1 MRADKDKKKYRLLS
15 GRWHTVIKKLRIKI
29 TVILSAVLAV
39 VIIGIMVS
47 INVVSRANNQTQ
59 ISERLLK
66 IAYNNGKIPPEYRD
80 TNLYH
85 GSNEGYIDT
94 FSVLVDGAYRLIGI
108 YLGRNDDTYVQDECI
123 EYANE
128 AINSHQERGE
138 IGSYAYLIELKSYG
152 KIIVFLDISQYHR
165 TETTLF
171 FTTFFMGIIAI
182 VLFTLTSF
190 GLSFWLVKPVKE
202 NFERQKRFISDA
214 SHELK
219 TPLAVISAN
228 TDVLESEIGENKWLT
243 YIRTESQRMS
253 ELVNEL
259 LMLARLDDKSGHKLI
274 MTEINL
280 SDLVLMT
287 ALPFESTVFEMG
299 KKFDV
304 DVQPDIKCK
313 GDESALKHILTILI
327 DNAVKYSAEHGEI
340 SVKLYNQSNKH
351 IIEVYNT
358 GEGIK
363 PENLSK
369 IFERFFRQDES
380 RNSKTGGYGLG
391 LSIAKSSVE
400 AHGGK
405 ISVQS
410 VYGEWV
416 KFTVTLN

>member
-1 MRADKDKKKYRLLS
+1 M
-15 GRWHTVIKKLRIKI
+15 IKKLQIKI
-29 TVILSAVLAV
+29 TVILSVILAIV
-39 VIIGIMVS
+39 TLGIMTT
-47 INVVSRANNQTQ
+47 INIMAQLNAQTQ
-59 ISERLLK
+59 INERLLK
-66 IAYNNGKIPPEYRD
+66 IAYNDGKIPREYKD

-85 GSNEGYIDT
+85 ENNEGYIDT
-94 FSVLVDGAYRLIGI
+94 FSVLVDGAYRLLGI
-108 YLGRNDDTYVQDECI
+108 YSGRVGDDSEISQNDYI
-123 EYANE
+123 EYANT
-128 AINSHQERGE
+128 AINSNESKGE
-138 IGSYAYLIELKSYG
+138 IGSYAYLIELKHYG
-152 KIIVFLDISQYHR
+152 KIIVFLDISQYQQVNKN
-165 TETTLF
+165 LF
-171 FTTFFMGIIAI
+171 FTTLFMGITAI
-182 VLFTLTSF
+182 ILFTLISF

-228 TDVLESEIGENKWLT
+228 TDVLESEIGENKWLG
-243 YIRTESQRMS
+243 YIRSESQRMS

-274 MTEINL
+274 MSEINL

-304 DVQPDIKCK
+304 DVQPDIQCK

-327 DNAVKYSAEHGEI
+327 DNAIKYSAEHGEI

>member
-1 MRADKDKKKYRLLS
+1 
-15 GRWHTVIKKLRIKI
+15 
-29 TVILSAVLAV
+29 
-39 VIIGIMVS
+39 
-47 INVVSRANNQTQ
+47 
-59 ISERLLK
+59 
-66 IAYNNGKIPPEYRD
+66 
-80 TNLYH
+80 
-85 GSNEGYIDT
+85 
-94 FSVLVDGAYRLIGI
+94 
-108 YLGRNDDTYVQDECI
+108 
-123 EYANE
+123 
-128 AINSHQERGE
+128 
-138 IGSYAYLIELKSYG
+138 
-152 KIIVFLDISQYHR
+152 
-165 TETTLF
+165 
-171 FTTFFMGIIAI
+171 
-182 VLFTLTSF
+182 
-190 GLSFWLVKPVKE
+190 
-202 NFERQKRFISDA
+202 
-214 SHELK
+214 
-219 TPLAVISAN
+219 
-228 TDVLESEIGENKWLT
+228 
-243 YIRTESQRMS
+243 MS

-299 KKFDV
+299 KKFDI

-391 LSIAKSSVE
+391 LAIAKSSVE

-405 ISVQS
+405 ISAQS

>member
-1 MRADKDKKKYRLLS
+1 M
-15 GRWHTVIKKLRIKI
+15 IKKLQIKI
-29 TVILSAVLAV
+29 TVILSVILAIV
-39 VIIGIMVS
+39 TLGIMTT
-47 INVVSRANNQTQ
+47 INIMAQLNAQTQ
-59 ISERLLK
+59 INERLLK
-66 IAYNNGKIPPEYRD
+66 IAYNDGKIPREYKD

-85 GSNEGYIDT
+85 ENNEGYIDT
-94 FSVLVDGAYRLIGI
+94 FSVLVDGAYRLLGI
-108 YLGRNDDTYVQDECI
+108 YSGRVGDDSEISQNDYI
-123 EYANE
+123 EYANT
-128 AINSHQERGE
+128 AINSNESKGE
-138 IGSYAYLIELKSYG
+138 IGSYAYLIELKHYG
-152 KIIVFLDISQYHR
+152 KIIVFLDISQYQQVNKN
-165 TETTLF
+165 LF
-171 FTTFFMGIIAI
+171 FTTLFMGITAI
-182 VLFTLTSF
+182 ILFTLISF

-228 TDVLESEIGENKWLT
+228 TDVLESEIGENKWLG
-243 YIRTESQRMS
+243 YIRSESQRMS

-274 MTEINL
+274 MSEINL

-304 DVQPDIKCK
+304 DVQPDIQCK
-313 GDESALKHILTILI
+313 GDESALKHILTIII
-327 DNAVKYSAEHGEI
+327 DNAIKYSAEHGEI

>member
-1 MRADKDKKKYRLLS
+1 MIR
-15 GRWHTVIKKLRIKI
+15 KLRIKL

-39 VIIGIMVS
+39 VIAGIMVT
-47 INVVSRANNQTQ
+47 INVMAQSNNQTQ
-59 ISERLLK
+59 INERLLK
-66 IAYNNGKIPPEYRD
+66 IAYNDGKIPPEYSHK
-80 TNLYH
+80 NIYH
-85 GSNEGYIDT
+85 ESDEGYIDT

-108 YLGRNDDTYVQDECI
+108 YSGRVGENDDISQTDYI
-123 EYANE
+123 EYANT
-128 AINSHQERGE
+128 AINSHNKKGE

-152 KIIVFLDISQYHR
+152 KIIVFLDISQYQR
-165 TETTLF
+165 TGRTLF
-171 FTTFFMGIIAI
+171 FTTLFMGIIAI
-182 VLFTLTSF
+182 ILFTAISF
-190 GLSFWLVKPVKE
+190 GISFWLVKPVKE

-228 TDVLESEIGENKWLT
+228 TDVLESEIGENKWLA
-243 YIRTESQRMS
+243 YIRTESERMS

-259 LMLARLDDKSGHKLI
+259 LMLARLDDKSGHKLV
-274 MTEINL
+274 MSEINL

-327 DNAVKYSAEHGEI
+327 DNAVKYSSEHGEI
-340 SVKLYNQSNKH
+340 SVKLYDQSNKH

-363 PENLSK
+363 PENLKK

-391 LSIAKSSVE
+391 LSIAKASVE

-416 KFTVTLN
+416 RFTVTLT

>member
-1 MRADKDKKKYRLLS
+1 MN
-15 GRWHTVIKKLRIKI
+15 VKI
-29 TVILSAVLAV
+29 LD
-39 VIIGIMVS
+39 
-47 INVVSRANNQTQ
+47 
-59 ISERLLK
+59 
-66 IAYNNGKIPPEYRD
+66 Y
-80 TNLYH
+80 
-85 GSNEGYIDT
+85 
-94 FSVLVDGAYRLIGI
+94 
-108 YLGRNDDTYVQDECI
+108 I

-128 AINSHQERGE
+128 AVNSHWDRGE
-138 IGSYAYLIELKSYG
+138 IGNYAYMIQLKSYG
-152 KIIVFLDISQYHR
+152 KIIVFLDVSQYHR
-165 TETTLF
+165 TGTTLF
-171 FTTFFMGIIAI
+171 FTTLFMGIIAI
-182 VLFTLTSF
+182 ILFTLLSL

-228 TDVLESEIGENKWLT
+228 TDVLESIKFKNKWLT
-243 YIRTESQRMS
+243 YIRAEAQRMS

-259 LMLARLDDKSGHKLI
+259 LTLARLDDKSGHKLI

-304 DVQPDIKCK
+304 DVQPDIKCR

-410 VYGEWV
+410 EYGKWV
-416 KFTVTLN
+416 KFTAILN

>member
-1 MRADKDKKKYRLLS
+1 M
-15 GRWHTVIKKLRIKI
+15 IKRLRIKL
-29 TVILSAVLAV
+29 TAILSAVLAV
-39 VIIGIMVS
+39 VITGIMIT
-47 INVVSRANNQTQ
+47 INVMAQSNNQAQ
-59 ISERLLK
+59 INERLLK
-66 IAYNNGKIPPEYRD
+66 IAYNNGEIPREYSD
-80 TNLYH
+80 TNIYH
-85 GSNEGYIDT
+85 GKDEGYIDT
-94 FSVLVDGAYRLIGI
+94 FSVLIDGAYRLIGI
-108 YLGRNDDTYVQDECI
+108 YSGRTVGNDDVSQRDYI
-123 EYANE
+123 EYANT
-128 AINSHQERGE
+128 AINSHEKSGV
-138 IGSYAYLIELKSYG
+138 IGSYAYIIELKSYG
-152 KIIVFLDISQYHR
+152 KIIVFLDIGQYQR
-165 TETTLF
+165 TERNLF
-171 FTTFFMGIIAI
+171 FTTLFMGITAI
-182 VLFTLTSF
+182 ILFVAISF
-190 GLSFWLVKPVKE
+190 GISFWLVKPVKE

-219 TPLAVISAN
+219 TPLAVISTN

-243 YIRTESQRMS
+243 YIRSESQRMS

-274 MTEINL
+274 MTEVNL

-287 ALPFESTVFEMG
+287 ALPFESTIFEMG

-313 GDESALKHILTILI
+313 GDESALKHIMTILI
-327 DNAVKYSAEHGEI
+327 DNAIKYSAEHGEI

-363 PENLSK
+363 PENISK

-410 VYGEWV
+410 EYGKWV
-416 KFTVTLN
+416 KFTAILN

>member
-1 MRADKDKKKYRLLS
+1 MIR
-15 GRWHTVIKKLRIKI
+15 KLRIKL

-39 VIIGIMVS
+39 VIMGIMVT
-47 INVVSRANNQTQ
+47 INVTANSNNQAQ
-59 ISERLLK
+59 INERLLK
-66 IAYNNGKIPPEYRD
+66 IAYNDGKIPPEYSHK
-80 TNLYH
+80 NIYH
-85 GSNEGYIDT
+85 ESDEGYIDT
-94 FSVLVDGAYRLIGI
+94 FSVLVDGAYRLIGV
-108 YLGRNDDTYVQDECI
+108 YVGRAGDDGDSISQADYV
-123 EYANE
+123 EYANT
-128 AINSHQERGE
+128 AINSNNKKGE

-152 KIIVFLDISQYHR
+152 KIIVFLDISQYRHTSR
-165 TETTLF
+165 TLF
-171 FTTFFMGIIAI
+171 FTTLFMGITAI
-182 VLFTLTSF
+182 ILFTAISL
-190 GLSFWLVKPVKE
+190 GISFWLVKPVKE

-243 YIRTESQRMS
+243 YIRTESERMS

-327 DNAVKYSAEHGEI
+327 DNAVKYSFEHGEI
-340 SVKLYNQSNKH
+340 SVKLYDQSNKH

-358 GEGIK
+358 GEGIQ
-363 PENLSK
+363 PENLKK

-391 LSIAKSSVE
+391 LSIAKASVE

-416 KFTVTLN
+416 KFIVSLP

>member
-1 MRADKDKKKYRLLS
+1 MIR
-15 GRWHTVIKKLRIKI
+15 KLRLKI
-29 TVILSAVLAV
+29 TVILSSILAV
-39 VIIGIMVS
+39 VIIGIMVT
-47 INVVSRANNQTQ
+47 INVMAQLNTQTN
-59 ISERLLK
+59 INERLLK
-66 IAYNNGKIPPEYRD
+66 IAYNNGNIPHEYSD

-85 GSNEGYIDT
+85 ENNEGYIDT

-108 YLGRNDDTYVQDECI
+108 YSGRIGENDNISKADYI
-123 EYANE
+123 KYANI
-128 AINSHQERGE
+128 AINSNEPKGE
-138 IGSYAYLIELKSYG
+138 IGSYAYLIELKHYG
-152 KIIVFLDISQYHR
+152 KIIVFLDISQYQQVNR
-165 TETTLF
+165 NLF
-171 FTTFFMGIIAI
+171 FTTLFMGITAI
-182 VLFTLTSF
+182 ILFTFISF

-228 TDVLESEIGENKWLT
+228 TDVLESEIGENKWLK
-243 YIRTESQRMS
+243 YIRTESERMS

-259 LMLARLDDKSGHKLI
+259 LMLARLDDKSGHKLV
-274 MTEINL
+274 MSEINL

-313 GDESALKHILTILI
+313 GDESALKHIFTILI
-327 DNAVKYSAEHGEI
+327 DNAIKYSSEHGEI
-340 SVKLYNQSNKH
+340 SVKLYDQSNKH

-363 PENLSK
+363 PENLKK

-391 LSIAKSSVE
+391 LSIAKASVE

-405 ISVQS
+405 IYAQS

-416 KFTVTLN
+416 RFTVTLP

>member
-1 MRADKDKKKYRLLS
+1 M
-15 GRWHTVIKKLRIKI
+15 IKKLQIKI
-29 TVILSAVLAV
+29 TVILSVILAIV
-39 VIIGIMVS
+39 TLGIMTT
-47 INVVSRANNQTQ
+47 INIMAQLNAQTQ
-59 ISERLLK
+59 INERLLK
-66 IAYNNGKIPPEYRD
+66 IAYNDGKIPREYKD

-85 GSNEGYIDT
+85 ENNEGYIDT
-94 FSVLVDGAYRLIGI
+94 FSVLVDGAYRLLGI
-108 YLGRNDDTYVQDECI
+108 YSGRVGDDSEISQNDYI
-123 EYANE
+123 EYANT
-128 AINSHQERGE
+128 AINSNESKGE
-138 IGSYAYLIELKSYG
+138 IGSYAYLIELKHYG
-152 KIIVFLDISQYHR
+152 KIIVFLDISQYQQVNKN
-165 TETTLF
+165 LF
-171 FTTFFMGIIAI
+171 FTTLFMGITAI
-182 VLFTLTSF
+182 ILFTLISF

-228 TDVLESEIGENKWLT
+228 TDVLESEIGENKWLG
-243 YIRTESQRMS
+243 YIRSESQRMS

-274 MTEINL
+274 MSEINL

-304 DVQPDIKCK
+304 DVQPDIQCK

-327 DNAVKYSAEHGEI
+327 DNAIKYSAEHGEI
-340 SVKLYNQSNKH
+340 SVKLCQQSNKH

-410 VYGEWV
+410 EYGKWV

>member
-1 MRADKDKKKYRLLS
+1 M
-15 GRWHTVIKKLRIKI
+15 IKKLRIKI
-29 TVILSAVLAV
+29 TVILSSVLAF
-39 VIIGIMVS
+39 VIIGIMVT
-47 INVVSRANNQTQ
+47 INVVAQTNNETQ
-59 ISERLLK
+59 INERLLK
-66 IAYNNGKIPPEYRD
+66 IAYNNGKVPREYR
-80 TNLYH
+80 NGGLYQE
-85 GSNEGYIDT
+85 SDEGYIDT

-108 YLGRNDDTYVQDECI
+108 YSGRSDSEYTEEDYI

-128 AINSHQERGE
+128 AVNSHWDRGE
-138 IGSYAYLIELKSYG
+138 IGSYAYMIQLKSYG
-152 KIIVFLDISQYHR
+152 KIIVFLDVSQYHR
-165 TETTLF
+165 TGTTLF
-171 FTTFFMGIIAI
+171 FTTLFMGIIAI
-182 VLFTLTSF
+182 ILFTLLSL

-243 YIRTESQRMS
+243 YIRSESQRMS

-259 LMLARLDDKSGHKLI
+259 LTLARLDDKSGHKLI

-304 DVQPDIKCK
+304 DVQPDIKCR

-391 LSIAKSSVE
+391 LSLAKSSVA

-410 VYGEWV
+410 EYGKWV
-416 KFTVTLN
+416 RFTVTLP

>member
-1 MRADKDKKKYRLLS
+1 M
-15 GRWHTVIKKLRIKI
+15 
-29 TVILSAVLAV
+29 
-39 VIIGIMVS
+39 
-47 INVVSRANNQTQ
+47 
-59 ISERLLK
+59 
-66 IAYNNGKIPPEYRD
+66 
-80 TNLYH
+80 
-85 GSNEGYIDT
+85 
-94 FSVLVDGAYRLIGI
+94 
-108 YLGRNDDTYVQDECI
+108 
-123 EYANE
+123 
-128 AINSHQERGE
+128 GE
-138 IGSYAYLIELKSYG
+138 IGNYAYIIQLKSYG
-152 KIIVFLDISQYHR
+152 KIIVFLDISQYRR
-165 TETTLF
+165 TDTTLF
-171 FTTFFMGIIAI
+171 FTTLFMGIIAI
-182 VLFTLTSF
+182 ILFTLVSF

-243 YIRTESQRMS
+243 YIRSESQRMS

-327 DNAVKYSAEHGEI
+327 DNAVKYSAKHGEI

>member
-1 MRADKDKKKYRLLS
+1 MIR
-15 GRWHTVIKKLRIKI
+15 KLRIKL

-39 VIIGIMVS
+39 VIAGIMVT
-47 INVVSRANNQTQ
+47 INVMAQSNNQTQ
-59 ISERLLK
+59 INERLLK
-66 IAYNNGKIPPEYRD
+66 IAYNDGKIPPEYSHK
-80 TNLYH
+80 NIYH
-85 GSNEGYIDT
+85 ESDEGYIDT

-108 YLGRNDDTYVQDECI
+108 YSGRVGENDDISQTDYI
-123 EYANE
+123 EYANT
-128 AINSHQERGE
+128 AINSHNKKGE

-152 KIIVFLDISQYHR
+152 KIIVFLDISQYQR
-165 TETTLF
+165 TGRTLF
-171 FTTFFMGIIAI
+171 FTTLFMGIIAI
-182 VLFTLTSF
+182 ILFTAISF
-190 GLSFWLVKPVKE
+190 GISFWLVKPVKE

-228 TDVLESEIGENKWLT
+228 TDVLESEIGENKWLA
-243 YIRTESQRMS
+243 YIRTESERMS

-259 LMLARLDDKSGHKLI
+259 LMLARLDDKSGHKLV
-274 MTEINL
+274 MSEINL

-327 DNAVKYSAEHGEI
+327 DNAVKYSSEHGEI
-340 SVKLYNQSNKH
+340 SVKLYDQSNKH

-363 PENLSK
+363 PENLKK

-391 LSIAKSSVE
+391 LSIAKASVE

-416 KFTVTLN
+416 RFTVTLP

>member
-1 MRADKDKKKYRLLS
+1 MIR
-15 GRWHTVIKKLRIKI
+15 KLRIKI
-29 TVILSAVLAV
+29 TVILSSVLAV
-39 VIIGIMVS
+39 VTVGIMAT
-47 INVVSRANNQTQ
+47 INIMAQSNAQTQ
-59 ISERLLK
+59 INERLLK
-66 IAYNNGKIPPEYRD
+66 IAYNNGKIPREYSN
-80 TNLYH
+80 TNIYH
-85 GSNEGYIDT
+85 PNDEGYIDT

-108 YLGRNDDTYVQDECI
+108 YSGRTGESDDISQEDYI
-123 EYANE
+123 EYANS
-128 AINSHQERGE
+128 AINSNEQSGE
-138 IGSYAYLIELKSYG
+138 IGSYAYLIELKPYG
-152 KIIVFLDISQYHR
+152 KIIVFLDISQYQHVNR
-165 TETTLF
+165 NLF
-171 FTTFFMGIIAI
+171 FTTFFMGITAVI
-182 VLFTLTSF
+182 LFTLISF
-190 GLSFWLVKPVKE
+190 SLSFWLVKPVKE

-243 YIRTESQRMS
+243 YIRSESQRMS

-259 LMLARLDDKSGHKLI
+259 LTLARLDDKSGHKLI

-287 ALPFESTVFEMG
+287 TLPFESTVFEMG

-410 VYGEWV
+410 VYGKWV

>member
-1 MRADKDKKKYRLLS
+1 M
-15 GRWHTVIKKLRIKI
+15 IKKLQIKI
-29 TVILSAVLAV
+29 TVILSVILAIV
-39 VIIGIMVS
+39 TLGIMTT
-47 INVVSRANNQTQ
+47 INIMAQLNAQTQ
-59 ISERLLK
+59 INERLLK
-66 IAYNNGKIPPEYRD
+66 IAYNDGKIPREYKD

-85 GSNEGYIDT
+85 ENNEGYIDT
-94 FSVLVDGAYRLIGI
+94 FSVLVDGAYRLLGI
-108 YLGRNDDTYVQDECI
+108 YSGRVGDDSEISQNDYI
-123 EYANE
+123 EYANT
-128 AINSHQERGE
+128 AINSNESKGE
-138 IGSYAYLIELKSYG
+138 IGSYAYLIELKHYG
-152 KIIVFLDISQYHR
+152 KIIVFLDISQYQQVNKN
-165 TETTLF
+165 LF
-171 FTTFFMGIIAI
+171 FTTLFMGITALI
-182 VLFTLTSF
+182 LFTLISF

-228 TDVLESEIGENKWLT
+228 TDVLESEIGENKWLG
-243 YIRTESQRMS
+243 YIRSESQRMS

-274 MTEINL
+274 MSEINL

-304 DVQPDIKCK
+304 DVQPDIQCK

-327 DNAVKYSAEHGEI
+327 DNAIKYSAEHGEI